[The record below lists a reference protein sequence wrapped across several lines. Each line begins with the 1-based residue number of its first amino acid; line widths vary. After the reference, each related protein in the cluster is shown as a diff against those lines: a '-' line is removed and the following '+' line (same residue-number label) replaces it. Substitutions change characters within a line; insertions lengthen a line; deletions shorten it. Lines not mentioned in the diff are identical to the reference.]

1 MGAQSSRE
9 ASIQSQQALFGY
21 CLLIHMLADS
31 QANKIKLWITSSID
45 LLISFQASKMVHP
58 WQAQAKSVQSPL

>member
-1 MGAQSSRE
+1 M
-9 ASIQSQQALFGY
+9 
-21 CLLIHMLADS
+21 IHTLAYS

-45 LLISFQASKMVHP
+45 LLISFQASKIVHP